1 MWNAFHFEWTCLV
14 AQTVKNLPAMQE
26 TSVQSLG
33 REDPWEKGMQTT
45 PVFLPGK
52 SYGQRSLVGY
62 SPWGRKQLDMR
73 NPPGSS
79 VCGIFQARILEW
91 VAISFS
97 RGSSQPRDQT
107 QVSFIAGRF
116 FTVWATMV
124 GIYKLD
130 LINMFLNSLLY
141 ISLLGKLQVFMKWS
155 MTFLL

>member
-1 MWNAFHFEWTCLV
+1 MLFLHLPLPKFWILISIKLYLSNFESAYFKVIWVSVGGKVIALV
-14 AQTVKNLPAMQE
+14 T
-26 TSVQSLG
+26 QS
-33 REDPWEKGMQTT
+33 
-45 PVFLPGK
+45 
-52 SYGQRSLVGY
+52 SLTLC
-62 SPWGRKQLDMR
+62 SPMNCSPL
-73 NPPGSS
+73 GSS
-79 VCGIFQARILEW
+79 VHRILQAIILEW
-91 VAISFS
+91 IVIPFS

-141 ISLLGKLQVFMKWS
+141 ISLFGKLQVFMKWS

>member
-1 MWNAFHFEWTCLV
+1 MLFLHLPLPKFWILISIKLYLSNFESAYFKVIWVSVGGKVIALV
-14 AQTVKNLPAMQE
+14 T
-26 TSVQSLG
+26 QS
-33 REDPWEKGMQTT
+33 
-45 PVFLPGK
+45 
-52 SYGQRSLVGY
+52 SLTLC
-62 SPWGRKQLDMR
+62 SPMNCSPL
-73 NPPGSS
+73 GSS
-79 VCGIFQARILEW
+79 VHRILQAIILEW
-91 VAISFS
+91 IVIPFS

>member
-1 MWNAFHFEWTCLV
+1 MLFLHLPLPKFWILISIKLYLSNFESAYFKVIWVSVGEKVIALV
-14 AQTVKNLPAMQE
+14 T
-26 TSVQSLG
+26 QS
-33 REDPWEKGMQTT
+33 
-45 PVFLPGK
+45 
-52 SYGQRSLVGY
+52 SLTLCNPMNC
-62 SPWGRKQLDMR
+62 SPL
-73 NPPGSS
+73 GSS
-79 VCGIFQARILEW
+79 VHRILQAIILEW
-91 VAISFS
+91 IVIPFS

-141 ISLLGKLQVFMKWS
+141 ISLFGKLQVFMKWS